1 MLALSFVFP
10 GGRYHATPWGRHVNE
25 ADLEWPPSPWRIV
38 RALIA
43 IWHRKLDPERRDIEV
58 LKRLLGKLAEEVP
71 RYRLPEAVHA
81 HTRHYMPGKS
91 DKKTLIFDAF
101 ARMDA
106 NAVVTT
112 VWPGVELSAEETTL
126 LDELLSMLGFLGRAE
141 SWADA
146 MRLSEEDGEYNCV
159 PGDRDVDTA
168 TGELRERVTLL
179 APMRGNDYTTFR
191 KAQIEEIEKR
201 TDLKLKEKK
210 VISAT
215 LPESWLDAVSLGTS
229 DLRAAGWS
237 APPAARS
244 VAYVRPAG
252 LLRPVAR
259 ARHKPLA
266 LLPVTTFRFAL
277 YGKPLPRIE
286 DAVRVGEWL
295 RMAVM
300 SRTKHVCGK
309 DSIPAAISGHGLSN
323 ESRHQHAFWLP
334 EDSND
339 DGRIDHVLIHIPAGV
354 EGPARRAVESL
365 HRLWNRDGQEWQVL
379 LETVSG
385 ANLSAG
391 SSTFIGY
398 GNMWTSATP
407 YLHPWHIKK
416 KFAVEDQ
423 IRRECRERGLPEIVR
438 ITHFPTVRIRGRE
451 LRPIH
456 FHRFRSK
463 RGLTQPDTQ
472 GSFWRIEFAKRVR
485 GPLALGFG
493 CHFGLGLFVP
503 VRGARSAP

>member
-1 MLALSFVFP
+1 MLALSFTFP

-43 IWHRKLDPERRDIEV
+43 VWHRKLDPERRDIEV
-58 LKRLLGKLAEEVP
+58 LKRLLGKLAEEAP
-71 RYRLPEAVHA
+71 HYRVPEAVHA

-106 NAVVTT
+106 SAAVTA
-112 VWPGVELSAEETTL
+112 VWPDVELSAEEAIL
-126 LDELLSMLGFLGRAE
+126 LDELLSVLGFLGRAE

-146 MRLSEEDGEYNCV
+146 VRLSEEHGEYNCV
-159 PGDRDVDTA
+159 PGDCDVDAA
-168 TGELRERVTLL
+168 TGELRERTTLL
-179 APMRGNDYTTFR
+179 APMRGDDYTTFR
-191 KAQIEEIEKR
+191 QAQIIEMEKR
-201 TDLKLKEKK
+201 SDLKPKDKRA
-210 VISAT
+210 ISKT
-215 LPESWLDAVSLGTS
+215 LPESWLDAVSLDTS

-266 LLPVTTFRFAL
+266 LSPVTTFRFAL

-286 DAVRVGEWL
+286 DTVRVGECL

-300 SRTKHVCGK
+300 SCAKRVCGE
-309 DSIPAAISGHGLSN
+309 DSIPAAISGHGLSDGN
-323 ESRHQHAFWLP
+323 RHQHAFWLP
-334 EDSND
+334 EDAD
-339 DGRIDHVLIHIPAGV
+339 GDGRIEHMLIHIPAGA
-354 EGPARRAVESL
+354 EGPARQAIESL
-365 HRLWNRDGQEWQVL
+365 RRLWNRDGQEWQVL
-379 LETVSG
+379 LESSSS
-385 ANLSAG
+385 ANTTANMSALLG
-391 SSTFIGY
+391 GGICWESV
-398 GNMWTSATP
+398 TP
-407 YLHPWHIKK
+407 YLHPWHAKK
-416 KFAVEDQ
+416 NFSVEDQ
-423 IRRECRERGLPEIVR
+423 LKRECRERGLPVIAR
-438 ITHFPTVRIRGRE
+438 LTPLPSIKARGCE

-456 FHRFRSK
+456 FYRFRAK
-463 RGLTQPDTQ
+463 HGLTQPDTH
-472 GSFWRIEFAKRVR
+472 GSFWRIEFTEPVQ

-493 CHFGLGLFVP
+493 CHFGLGMF
-503 VRGARSAP
+503 AAP